1 MCAVNRTESAPL
13 IKNGEEVEEE
23 RLPEDIEVL
32 QEYVRGLEEAM
43 DVDDMSRGFGLW
55 EEEEGCLKE

>member
-1 MCAVNRTESAPL
+1 M
-13 IKNGEEVEEE
+13 EEE
-23 RLPEDIEVL
+23 RLPEDVEVL

-55 EEEEGCLKE
+55 EEEGCLKE

>member
-1 MCAVNRTESAPL
+1 
-13 IKNGEEVEEE
+13 VEEE

-43 DVDDMSRGFGLW
+43 DVDDISRGFGLLG
-55 EEEEGCLKE
+55 EEEDDVS